1 MPNFASYDGVTLHY
15 SVLGGGPPLVCLP
28 GGPGGDGRGLGDLG
42 GLARGRTLLRL
53 DGRAGGRSA
62 IPPEGA
68 HCGFAAQARDVLA
81 FADALGLDRVDV
93 VAHSAGTLIAQEL
106 ALRHPAR
113 VGRLVL
119 VTPAGR
125 LAREPDEA
133 ELRALRAELGEQADA
148 AAATAAGAA
157 PGAYGA
163 WSAAARAHHA
173 AGAAYRVPPPWLRS
187 RFYAAV
193 ADEPT
198 RVARLG
204 ELRAPLLVVAGGRD
218 GIAGTAP
225 ARLLAACCPTAR
237 LALLSGCGHWPW
249 VDDPAAFH
257 AAVSAF
263 LTDPAAG

>member
-15 SVLGGGPPLVCLP
+15 SVLGDGPPLVCLP

-62 IPPEGA
+62 VPPDGA

-81 FADALGLDRVDV
+81 LADAFGLDRVDV
-93 VAHSAGTLIAQEL
+93 VAHSAGTLTAQEF

-113 VGRLVL
+113 TGRLVL

-125 LAREPDEA
+125 LAREPDES
-133 ELRALRAELGEQADA
+133 ELSAIRAESGQRADA
-148 AAATAAGAA
+148 AAAVAAGAA
-157 PGAYGA
+157 PGAYGT

-173 AGAAYRVPPPWLRS
+173 AGADYGTPPPWLRS
-187 RFYAAV
+187 RFYADV
-193 ADEPT
+193 TDEPT

-204 ELRAPLLVVAGGRD
+204 ALRAPVLAVAGSRD

-225 ARLLAACCPTAR
+225 ARLLAACCPAAR
-237 LALLSGCGHWPW
+237 LALLPGCGHWPW

-257 AAVSAF
+257 AVVSAF
-263 LTDPAAG
+263 LTAPATA

>member
-15 SVLGGGPPLVCLP
+15 SVLGAGPPLVCLP
-28 GGPGGDGRGLGDLG
+28 GGAGGDGRGLGDLG

-62 IPPEGA
+62 IPPDGA

-81 FADALGLDRVDV
+81 LADALGLDRVDV
-93 VAHSAGTLIAQEL
+93 VAHSAGTLIAQEF

-113 VGRLVL
+113 TGRLVL

-125 LAREPDEA
+125 LAREPDET
-133 ELRALRAELGEQADA
+133 ELSSLRAELGQRPD
-148 AAATAAGAA
+148 TGAAGAA
-157 PGAYGA
+157 PGAYGT

-173 AGAAYRVPPPWLRS
+173 AGAGYRTPPPWLRS
-187 RFYAAV
+187 RF
-193 ADEPT
+193 DKPT
-198 RVARLG
+198 RVARLAA
-204 ELRAPLLVVAGGRD
+204 LRAPLLAVAGSRD
-218 GIAGTAP
+218 EIAGTAP

-237 LALLSGCGHWPW
+237 LALLPGCGHWQW

-257 AAVSAF
+257 AVVSSFLAAPAVV
-263 LTDPAAG
+263 